1 MIIEKLD
8 YNEYKGRKYRTEI
21 LSDRYLSIEPVGEG
35 FDIEWVMSDEV
46 LRMSVSDDMVSDWL
60 YVMRYPNLSLTVNSA
75 GAHDHGGAVASG
87 GGHSHT
93 IGIVDW
99 FPNVNDK
106 VLVLMAPGFNS
117 DGYILGVI
125 Q

>member
-1 MIIEKLD
+1 MADINSLVRVG
-8 YNEYKGRKYRTEI
+8 YV
-21 LSDRYLSIEPVGEG
+21 SDINPSDCTARVVFP
-35 FDIEWVMSDEV
+35 DMSDI
-46 LRMSVSDDMVSDWL
+46 VSDWL